1 MAPGGASLS
10 CFFLE
15 DDKLVPFVKKAVA
28 AACLQTVTSPLF
40 ICDQF
45 FLFMSDIAV
54 GYFTVIGLCDKV
66 HVILKKELFRKR
78 NISLTTVHD

>member
-1 MAPGGASLS
+1 MAPGGALLS
-10 CFFLE
+10 CFYFE

-28 AACLQTVTSPLF
+28 AACLLTVTSPCF

-54 GYFTVIGLCDKV
+54 GYFVVIGLCYKV
-66 HVILKKELFRKR
+66 HVISKKELFRKR
-78 NISLTTVHD
+78 FI

>member
-1 MAPGGASLS
+1 
-10 CFFLE
+10 
-15 DDKLVPFVKKAVA
+15 
-28 AACLQTVTSPLF
+28 
-40 ICDQF
+40 
-45 FLFMSDIAV
+45 MSDIAV